1 MTRSD
6 SEGLPMALHGK
17 YAKKS
22 FVLVS
27 GKRSMGVRVGTLLV
41 HKLSFTKGTRGRN
54 YEPESDFSFTTKSI
68 KRMQQKVAFIL
79 NVICTYDI
87 VYVLSATLRICS
99 ASATHMGSRRD
110 PDPKL
115 IFSIRFTKPLHW

>member
-6 SEGLPMALHGK
+6 SEGLPMALHDK

-27 GKRSMGVRVGTLLV
+27 GKRSMAVRVGTLLV
-41 HKLSFTKGTRGRN
+41 HKLPFTIGTRGRN

-68 KRMQQKVAFIL
+68 KRVQQKVAFIL
-79 NVICTYDI
+79 DVICTYDI
-87 VYVLSATLRICS
+87 VYVLSATPRICY
-99 ASATHMGSRRD
+99 D
-110 PDPKL
+110 VL
-115 IFSIRFTKPLHW
+115 LFN